1 MTRSAQASEG
11 TANDHQDAVLASF
24 DGFSTVHLFTF
35 GGLDASFGWLN
46 SEFAARSDVPA
57 E

>member
-1 MTRSAQASEG
+1 MTGPAQASEG

-35 GGLDASFGWLN
+35 GGLDASFEWLN